1 MLIKTK
7 IRLFDEIH
15 VIVHKN
21 GDLLPAAF
29 DEIKKVAGSIRRLRD
44 VGAKKLIAEME
55 LGYEIRVEIISSRKL
70 HNK

>member
-7 IRLFDEIH
+7 IRFLDKVH

-29 DEIKKVAGSIRRLRD
+29 DEIEKAAGSVRRIRD
-44 VGAKKLIAEME
+44 IGAKKLIAEME
-55 LGYEIRVEIISSRKL
+55 LGYEIRVEVVSSRKIR
-70 HNK
+70 K

>member
-7 IRLFDEIH
+7 IRLLDEVH

-29 DEIKKVAGSIRRLRD
+29 DEIEKAAGSISRIRD
-44 VGAKKLIAEME
+44 VGTRKLIAEME
-55 LGYEIRVEIISSRKL
+55 SGYDISVDVISSRKIR
-70 HNK
+70 K